1 MTKHTDIFVIGT
13 GPSGMAAARTA
24 KSRRPELAVTAIRR
38 ERSYVPCALPYA
50 LGDEIPVDSY
60 LKDEDKL
67 LTSIGVEVLEGQVEK
82 IEPGIH
88 SLTLDDGSRWE
99 YERLIVATGAE
110 PIRLPGPGSDAPN
123 VFTVRTPADI
133 HRIVA
138 YRKKGMRVVVV
149 GGGYIGVEVACMMRR
164 AGHPVELVELMD
176 CLMPTT
182 LDREFCAA
190 AREQMEAGGVAVHLG
205 AGVETMVVGEDGLVG
220 ELALSN
226 GARLGADMVVL
237 ALGIKPRLRLF
248 EQAGIRTERDGVVVD
263 DHMRTSAPDVFA
275 CGDCTHFHHFV
286 TGQPAQGKLATN
298 AIFQGKV
305 AALNAIGQD
314 RTFDGFIN
322 ACVTD
327 IFDLRVGAAGLRE
340 EDAAQAG
347 IETFTGTGVSRDAY
361 PMFEGSNP
369 VTVKLVFNRANR
381 QLIGGQVVGR
391 RAVAERVDL
400 IALAIHNRLQVEA
413 IAKLQ
418 HCAHPLQSGV
428 PAHNPIVMAAEDA
441 ARELHDTKQ

>member
-1 MTKHTDIFVIGT
+1 M
-13 GPSGMAAARTA
+13 
-24 KSRRPELAVTAIRR
+24 
-38 ERSYVPCALPYA
+38 
-50 LGDEIPVDSY
+50 
-60 LKDEDKL
+60 
-67 LTSIGVEVLEGQVEK
+67 
-82 IEPGIH
+82 
-88 SLTLDDGSRWE
+88 
-99 YERLIVATGAE
+99 
-110 PIRLPGPGSDAPN
+110 
-123 VFTVRTPADI
+123 
-133 HRIVA
+133 
-138 YRKKGMRVVVV
+138 
-149 GGGYIGVEVACMMRR
+149 
-164 AGHPVELVELMD
+164 ELVELMD
-176 CLMPTT
+176 CLMPRT

-205 AGVETMVVGEDGLVG
+205 AGVERMVVGEDGLVG
-220 ELALSN
+220 ELVLSK
-226 GARLGADMVVL
+226 GARLGADLVVL
-237 ALGIKPRLRLF
+237 ALGVKPRLRLF

-305 AALNAIGQD
+305 AALNAVGED

-327 IFDLRVGAAGLRE
+327 IFGLRVGAAGLRE

-441 ARELHDTKQ
+441 ARKLRDTKH